1 MHEKKTLCVFISQF
15 YVLAV
20 MKATKVDDDSPFF
33 LSKAFNLVEQA
44 LLKYFIKWL
53 CIDLSHFC
61 SFLGDLVP
69 FIGNY

>member
-33 LSKAFNLVEQA
+33 LSKALHLVEQA
-44 LLKYFIKWL
+44 LLKYFIKL
-53 CIDLSHFC
+53 LNGIDLSHFC

-69 FIGNY
+69 FIGN